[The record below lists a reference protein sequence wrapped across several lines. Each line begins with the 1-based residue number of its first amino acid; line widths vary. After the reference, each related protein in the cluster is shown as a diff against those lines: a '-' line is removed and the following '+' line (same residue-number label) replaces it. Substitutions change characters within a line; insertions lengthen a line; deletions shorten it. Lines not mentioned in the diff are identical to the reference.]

1 MQQRENKTVGQ
12 RNQALYI
19 FECVMSLAYLTFSY
33 IFLFT
38 ELFVDTVSGTPRLLV
53 GILLGIYGIF
63 RVYRALKKLFRN
75 IKEE

>member
-1 MQQRENKTVGQ
+1 MQQREDRTVKQ

-19 FECVMSLAYLTFSY
+19 FECVMSLAYLAFSV

-38 ELFVDTVSGTPRLLV
+38 ELFIDTVSGTPRLMV

-63 RVYRALKKLFRN
+63 RVYRALKKLFPS

>member
-1 MQQRENKTVGQ
+1 MQQRENGTFKQ
-12 RNQALYI
+12 RNLALYI
-19 FECVMSLAYLTFSY
+19 FECVMSLAYIAFSV

-38 ELFVDTVSGTPRLLV
+38 ELLKDTVSGIPRLSV

-63 RVYRALKKLFRN
+63 RMYRALKKLFPG